1 MNIAYRERRDMSLSK
16 RRLAKERLGQLAQAR
31 IEILWQQ
38 ALGEA
43 KEQPEIARRM
53 MSSACKI
60 AQRARIKM
68 SRHTKRRIC
77 KNCGSI
83 LIPGSSCR
91 VRVRHNRVRHVV
103 VTCSYCGTAKRFNIF
118 PVRPKA

>member
-1 MNIAYRERRDMSLSK
+1 MSLSK
-16 RRLAKERLGQLAQAR
+16 RRLAKERLERLAQAR

-38 ALGEA
+38 ALEEA
-43 KEQPEIARRM
+43 KEQPEIAKRM
-53 MSSACKI
+53 MSNACKI

-68 SRHTKRRIC
+68 PRHMKRQIC

-103 VTCSYCGTAKRFNIF
+103 VTCSCCGTAKRFNIF
-118 PVRPKA
+118 PARPKA

>member
-1 MNIAYRERRDMSLSK
+1 MNIAYTERREMSLS
-16 RRLAKERLGQLAQAR
+16 RRRFAKERLGKLALAR

-43 KEQPEIARRM
+43 KEKPEIAKRM
-53 MSSACKI
+53 MLNARKI
-60 AQRARIKM
+60 AQRARINM
-68 SRHTKRRIC
+68 PRHMKRRIC
-77 KNCGSI
+77 KNCGSA

-91 VRVRHNRVRHVV
+91 VRVRHNRVKHVV

-118 PVRPKA
+118 PTRPKA